1 MLSTSARLLRLVD
14 LLSSR
19 RHWSGTELVDRLEI
33 DARTVRRDVDRLRE
47 LGYPVRASSGP
58 GGGYQ
63 LGGGSVMPPV
73 ALGDDEAVAMAF
85 ALRAAAGSIEG
96 LADVMLAL
104 LAKLDRLLPVRLRA
118 RVSALESVVVSLPS
132 RGAPPARAAVLM
144 RVAAACRDRRRLHFA
159 YRDRGGSDSRRT
171 VEPMRLVLAHRRFYL
186 VAWDPSRAA
195 FRTFRMDRVRS
206 LRLASARPFPARE
219 LPDDA
224 AAMVARSLAEIPA
237 RYQLRVRLPGPL
249 EHWIGVVPSW
259 CGSLE
264 AVSASHCHLHIR
276 ADSVEALAAH
286 LLMAGTDRLE
296 IEGAPP
302 FLADLRKVAARLA
315 RFVGH

>member
-1 MLSTSARLLRLVD
+1 MLSTSARLLRLAD

-19 RHWSGTELVDRLEI
+19 RHWSGVELIERLEV

-63 LGGGSVMPPV
+63 LGAGSVMPPV

-85 ALRAAAGSIEG
+85 ALRTAAGSIEG
-96 LADVMLAL
+96 MADVMLAL

-118 RVSALESVVVSLPS
+118 RVSALESVVLALPTPGPS
-132 RGAPPARAAVLM
+132 PARAAVLM
-144 RVAAACRDRRRLHFA
+144 RVAAACRDRRRVRFA
-159 YRDRGGSDSRRT
+159 YRDRGGSESRRS

-186 VAWDPSRAA
+186 VAWDLSRTAL
-195 FRTFRMDRVRS
+195 RTFRMDRVRN

-219 LPDDA
+219 LPEDA
-224 AAMVARSLAEIPA
+224 AAIVARSLAEVPA

-249 EHWIGVVPSW
+249 EQWTSVVPSW

-264 AVSASHCHLHIR
+264 AASASHCHLHIR
-276 ADSVEALAAH
+276 ADSLEALAAH
-286 LLMAGTDRLE
+286 LLLAGTDRLE
-296 IEGAPP
+296 IVGAPP
-302 FLADLRKVAARLA
+302 FLADLRGIAARLA
-315 RFVGH
+315 RFVG